1 MGQHIMSGI
10 MLDGNGIALVIAACC
25 TGAVTVGTLIMQVIS
40 FFDARALR
48 KEAAELKRMS
58 EARDVQIG
66 QVKDLVNGKS
76 EVLQQYVAKESY
88 EKGREHERVAPG
100 TPSPI
105 VAVVPVNTVVTGIN
119 RSDDSS
125 KDS

>member
-1 MGQHIMSGI
+1 MDHHIMSGI

-25 TGAVTVGTLIMQVIS
+25 TGAVTIGTLVMQVIT
-40 FFDARALR
+40 FLDARQ
-48 KEAAELKRMS
+48 LKKMS
-58 EARDVQIG
+58 RDRDIQIA

-76 EVLQQYVAKESY
+76 EILQQYVAKESY

-100 TPSPI
+100 TPSPV
-105 VAVVPVNTVVTGIN
+105 VAVIPVNTVVTGIH
-119 RSDDSS
+119 REEPP